1 MMAMNSAARSRHEPP
16 AAATSPLVPG
26 CTCLAL
32 RKAARRVSTIY
43 DQCLEPYGL
52 TITQFGLL
60 VHLRRHGPVGIG
72 AMAQQLIMDPT
83 TLSRNLRPLERQRCV
98 RFEQD
103 PQDRRARRVQLTDE
117 GAAALRRAR
126 PGWERAQQQ
135 IERSLG
141 LADTVLLHRSLATS
155 LEQLAS

>member
-1 MMAMNSAARSRHEPP
+1 MSSTARSRHEDAAP
-16 AAATSPLVPG
+16 AAAPLVSG

-32 RKAARRVSTIY
+32 RKTARRVSMIY

-52 TITQFGLL
+52 TITQYGLL
-60 VHLRRHGPVGIG
+60 AHLRRQGPVGIG
-72 AMAQQLIMDPT
+72 TMAQQLIMDPT
-83 TLSRNLRPLERQRCV
+83 TLSRNLRPLERQHCV

-103 PQDRRARRVQLTDE
+103 PQDRRARRVLLTDE
-117 GAAALRRAR
+117 GSAALRRAR

-141 LADTVLLHRSLATS
+141 LADTVLLHRSLATA
-155 LEQLAS
+155 LEQLAP